1 LNERITFH
9 TKIID
14 NPVLFF
20 RLEGITLV
28 FVLVLISS
36 SPLAAENIVLRESGL
51 TYSFASLAAANDDLD
66 FSNDTD
72 SSDGITYGYVPQ
84 PDAEGYDAN
93 VTYIRFMPKGT
104 LNPASGSSQ
113 PEFKFRYKVK
123 VQ

>member
-1 LNERITFH
+1 L
-9 TKIID
+9 IID
-14 NPVLFF
+14 EQIPATTSLYVADFNGAGP
-20 RLEGITLV
+20 
-28 FVLVLISS
+28 
-36 SPLAAENIVLRESGL
+36 AEFIQGATNSGL

-66 FSNDTD
+66 FSSDTD

-84 PDAEGYDAN
+84 PDAEGFDAN

-104 LNPASGSSQ
+104 LNPASGTRQ